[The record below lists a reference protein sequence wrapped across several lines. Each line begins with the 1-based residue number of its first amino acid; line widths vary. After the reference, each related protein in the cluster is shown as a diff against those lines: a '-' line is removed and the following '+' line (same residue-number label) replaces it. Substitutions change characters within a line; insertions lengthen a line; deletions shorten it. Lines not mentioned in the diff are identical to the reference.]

1 MKRQMTATP
10 APEMQSGM
18 KMKDLARDSRL
29 TRSTRPG
36 EGETDEECSGRRQ
49 DEPDRVVAQCDL
61 EGRIGE
67 RLNVVVERPFAFGNL
82 GEALD
87 DRPHRRRQ
95 QEDGEHDD
103 RRSDEH
109 VGADDCRGAGGQQLY
124 QGVGHHEQRPDAD
137 DAEDNADQG
146 LHQLAAKGSQGV
158 ERGLGAED
166 PQPEPDEDDDAD
178 RDREIAN
185 DRQRWS
191 AVRL

>member
-1 MKRQMTATP
+1 MP

-18 KMKDLARDSRL
+18 KDEGSWPRL
-29 TRSTRPG
+29 PLDPIDQTG
-36 EGETDEECSGRRQ
+36 EGEPDEEGSGRGQ

-67 RLNVVVERPFAFGNL
+67 RLDVVVEGSLAFGDL

-87 DRPHRRRQ
+87 DRPHRRCQ

-103 RRSDEH
+103 RRSDEY
-109 VGADDCRGAGGQQLY
+109 VGADDGRGAGGQQLY
-124 QGVGHHEQRPDAD
+124 QRVGHDEQRPDAD
-137 DAEDNADQG
+137 HAQNNADQG
-146 LHQLAAKGSQGV
+146 LYQLAAERTQGV
-158 ERGLGAED
+158 EGGLGAED
-166 PQPEPDEDDDAD
+166 PQPEPDEDDDAY
-178 RDREIAN
+178 RDREIAH